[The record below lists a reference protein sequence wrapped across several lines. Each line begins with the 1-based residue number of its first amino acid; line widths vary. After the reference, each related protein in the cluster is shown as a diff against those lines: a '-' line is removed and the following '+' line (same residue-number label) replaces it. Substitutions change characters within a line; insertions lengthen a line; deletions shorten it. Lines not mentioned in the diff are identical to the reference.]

1 MNKFDTAFEK
11 TMGHEGQYSND
22 PNDPGGETYRGISR
36 RYHPEWEG
44 WERIDKWRNTA
55 EGLSDTD
62 MYHLDKDVKGF
73 YLDEYWFPLR
83 CDQFPQPI
91 ADELFDTAVNQGHN
105 PAATFFQRSLNALNR
120 QEKLYENLVVDGLIG
135 GKTQLAF
142 KALNEYDQRLCLTM
156 MNVLQGAYYMDRMRE
171 SEVKEKYA
179 RGWFKR
185 VVF

>member
-1 MNKFDTAFEK
+1 MTDFLLAFVK
-11 TMGHEGQYSND
+11 TMGHEGGYSND

-36 RYHPEWEG
+36 RYHSAWSG
-44 WERIDKWRNTA
+44 WDLIDSLRRN
-55 EGLSDTD
+55 DIP
-62 MYHLDKDVKGF
+62 
-73 YLDEYWFPLR
+73 LDESGALAGYVQEFYQDEFWSPLR
-83 CDQFPQPI
+83 CGKFPQPI
-91 ADELFDTAVNQGHN
+91 ANELFDTAVNQGLN
-105 PAATFFQRSLNALNR
+105 PAATFFQRSLNVLNR

-142 KALNEYDQRLCLTM
+142 EELDKYDQRLCLTM